1 MGPLG
6 SGGRE
11 RPGWAG
17 RAVILSPTALARGV
31 ARAQYGG
38 MAGTGA
44 RPRGARGIAV
54 AVVAGAVTLF
64 LAAAPGLG
72 QPGIPSGPARTA
84 TSLGAATA
92 PAAVPATRA
101 LPFDLDG
108 DGHVELVV
116 GAPGEG
122 LGSVAEAGA
131 VTVLPGT
138 PAGPSALGSTSW
150 HQDSP
155 GVTGGAEA
163 GDWFGDCL
171 ASGDFDADG
180 HADLAVGVPGEDIGG
195 DLDTGA
201 VHVLYGGPSGLT
213 ASGGQMWH
221 QDSAGVPGAG
231 ESGDRFGDS
240 LAVGDLD
247 GDGFDDLVIG
257 VPGEAIGT
265 IAHAGAV
272 VVLRGSADGVTSAGA
287 RGISQ
292 DTAGVADAAE
302 LPAVGFEEFGAAL
315 ATGDVDGDGRD
326 DLVVGVPG
334 EDGGSAAGAVHVLPG
349 AATGVTTSGSRLF
362 TARSLGGGWSA
373 DHGPGFG
380 AAVATADLDGNG
392 RADLAIG
399 DPTGAASDGGPPV
412 GTVLTARAD
421 ADGGFDPADADL
433 WHLGRAD
440 VPGTAASGDAFGAR
454 LASGDLTGDGID
466 DVAVAAPTRAVG
478 QVADAGAVLLL
489 VGTASGPV
497 ASSTVVTQA
506 AGSVPGSPE
515 LGDRFGGSLAVLP
528 GGATAAGWL
537 AVGASEGIGAATASG
552 SVTVLPGSP
561 SGPDVSA
568 AVAIHQDGAGVPGAA
583 EAFDRFAVVDGVG
596 ARPGWLPA
604 VLRGRVVTVLPTTR
618 PVVALTF
625 DCGSSDAGVRS
636 ILATLDSAG
645 ILATFFVTGDFAR
658 RYPSEV
664 RAMATAGHRIGNH
677 SDTHP
682 HLNTMSSTSVAAQVD
697 LAEAAIRP
705 LAGEPTLPWFRFPY
719 GEYVPR
725 TLAVANAQGY
735 AAIGWTVDTLGWKG
749 TSGGQSAESVRTR
762 VLGAARPGEIVLM
775 HVGANPDDGTTLDAA
790 ALPSVISGLRARG
803 YGFVTLDAAAG

>member
-1 MGPLG
+1 
-6 SGGRE
+6 
-11 RPGWAG
+11 
-17 RAVILSPTALARGV
+17 
-31 ARAQYGG
+31 

-54 AVVAGAVTLF
+54 AVVAGAVTVF
-64 LAAAPGLG
+64 LVAAP
-72 QPGIPSGPARTA
+72 PGPGPASIPSAQARAVTWLVAAPARA
-84 TSLGAATA
+84 D
-92 PAAVPATRA
+92 VPATRA

-155 GVTGGAEA
+155 GVTGAAEA
-163 GDWFGDCL
+163 GDWFGDAL

-195 DLDTGA
+195 ELDTGA

-213 ASGGQMWH
+213 ASSGNMWH

-257 VPGEAIGT
+257 VPGEGIGT

-272 VVLRGSADGVTSAGA
+272 VVLRGSADGATIAGA

-292 DTAGVADAAE
+292 DTAGVPDAVE
-302 LPAVGFEEFGAAL
+302 LPAAGFEEFGAAL
-315 ATGDVDGDGRD
+315 ATGDVDGDGHD

-334 EDGGSAAGAVHVLPG
+334 EDTGSGAGAVHVLPG
-349 AATGVTTSGSRLF
+349 AATGITTAGSRLL
-362 TARSLGGGWSA
+362 TARSLGGGWPA
-373 DHGPGFG
+373 GRGPGFG
-380 AAVATADLDGNG
+380 AAVVTADLDGNG

-399 DPTGAASDGGPPV
+399 DPTGAATAGGLPV
-412 GTVLTARAD
+412 GTVLTARSD

-440 VPGTAASGDAFGAR
+440 IPGSAASGDAFGAR
-454 LASGDLTGDGID
+454 LAAGDLTGDGID

-478 QVADAGAVLLL
+478 TVADAGAVLLL
-489 VGTASGPV
+489 VGTPAGPV
-497 ASSTVVTQA
+497 ASGSVLTQA

-528 GGATAAGWL
+528 GAATGAGWL

-561 SGPDVSA
+561 SGPDVTA
-568 AVAIHQDGAGVPGAA
+568 AVAIHQDSAGIPGAA

-604 VLRGRVVTVLPTTR
+604 RLRGRVVTVLPTTR
-618 PVVALTF
+618 LVVALTF

-645 ILATFFVTGDFAR
+645 IRATFFVTGDFAR
-658 RYPSEV
+658 RYPGEV
-664 RAMATAGHRIGNH
+664 RAIATAGHRIGNH

-682 HLNTMSSTSVAAQVD
+682 HLNTMSSAAVAAQVD
-697 LAEAAIRP
+697 RAEAAIRP
-705 LAGEPTLPWFRFPY
+705 LVGESTLPWFRFPY

-725 TLAVANAQGY
+725 TLGVANAQGY

-749 TSGGQSAESVRTR
+749 TSGGQSAASVRTR
-762 VLGAARPGEIVLM
+762 VLAAARPGEIVLM